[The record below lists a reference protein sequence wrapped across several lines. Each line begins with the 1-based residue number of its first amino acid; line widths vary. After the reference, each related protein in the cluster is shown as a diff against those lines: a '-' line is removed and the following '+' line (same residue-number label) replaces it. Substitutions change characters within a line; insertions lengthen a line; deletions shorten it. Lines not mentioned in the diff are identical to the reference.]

1 MFRLLFIFSLGFLYV
16 LVVSSQVNACISEFD
31 LLLSTCSK
39 WLYNDQ
45 FRPHIIIVYY
55 MYIAHFHIT
64 YFPNLIVL
72 IDTKFMLP
80 VALLVKNLKS

>member
-16 LVVSSQVNACISEFD
+16 LVVSSQVNACISELD

-45 FRPHIIIVYY
+45 FRPYLVYY
-55 MYIAHFHIT
+55 MYIAHFDIT

-80 VALLVKNLKS
+80 VSQQISNQAS

>member
-16 LVVSSQVNACISEFD
+16 IVVSSQVNACISEFD

-45 FRPHIIIVYY
+45 FRPYIITVYY

-80 VALLVKNLKS
+80 VSQQISNHAS